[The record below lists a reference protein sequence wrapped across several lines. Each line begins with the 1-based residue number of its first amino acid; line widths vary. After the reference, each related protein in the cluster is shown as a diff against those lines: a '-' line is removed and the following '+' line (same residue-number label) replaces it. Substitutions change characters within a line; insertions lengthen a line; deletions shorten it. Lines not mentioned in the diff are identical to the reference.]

1 MKLFGKS
8 KSTADA
14 PGTTSTPDDVD
25 VGGEKSPTKTK
36 AEDEKSPTKP
46 EAEENVASYFASETA
61 TGSASSKKKKKSN
74 STAITLD
81 GDDMQVLLA
90 MDPEKLNAK
99 QRRLVRRH
107 KARDGSA
114 EPSKDEAK
122 SADTA
127 GKDDAEDNKNEND
140 KNDSAGEGATPTEQ
154 KKSDEPKA
162 STSDGT
168 DIAEILAKLEGLNS
182 KDRRK
187 FLRQLRTGGAVID
200 EKVIAVAEEQA
211 RKVAERNE
219 KEAANV
225 GRKATAGTSDK
236 DKNSKRKMPE
246 EPPTKPKKKR
256 RKKGPIVDLASL
268 TPEERKRREDQRR
281 MQIEAVAKREAG
293 LVDPDRHPLNSER
306 RRANR
311 RKPSQAML
319 IAQAK
324 REKIAE
330 RGKFHAVGYQMR
342 KGGGGGEY

>member
-1 MKLFGKS
+1 MKLFGKP
-8 KSTADA
+8 KSTAAASD
-14 PGTTSTPDDVD
+14 TTSTPDDVD
-25 VGGEKSPTKTK
+25 VGSEKSPTKTK

-46 EAEENVASYFASETA
+46 EAEENVPSYFSSETA

-90 MDPEKLNAK
+90 MDPAKLNAK

-107 KARDGSA
+107 KQRDGSA
-114 EPSKDEAK
+114 EPPKDEAK

-127 GKDDAEDNKNEND
+127 GKDDAEETSKTEND

-154 KKSDEPKA
+154 KKGDEQKA

-225 GRKATAGTSDK
+225 GRKATAGTSEK
-236 DKNSKRKMPE
+236 DKNSKRKTAE

-256 RKKGPIVDLASL
+256 RKKGPVVDLASL
-268 TPEERKRREDQRR
+268 TPEERKRREEQRR

-342 KGGGGGEY
+342 KGGGEY